1 MPGRRR
7 RRLPGTAQAAAV
19 RAAWWLG
26 LPFAAV
32 VVAQDECVTRD
43 GQQSEDPCEGLAES
57 ACTAEACCWGAR
69 RHGGEGCRDDL
80 ADVVAFLGVLGY
92 AALAFCGCGA
102 VWTICRRISEQQERN
117 QEEGRAHDRPARIR
131 GPRRPTPDQPP
142 PPLVPDMSTLPVLGL
157 GPPQVVSAVA
167 VDDGDAVSAV
177 ANAEVTAVGSAVP
190 WPAGAAGGSG
200 SSRP

>member
-1 MPGRRR
+1 M
-7 RRLPGTAQAAAV
+7 
-19 RAAWWLG
+19 
-26 LPFAAV
+26 
-32 VVAQDECVTRD
+32 
-43 GQQSEDPCEGLAES
+43 
-57 ACTAEACCWGAR
+57 
-69 RHGGEGCRDDL
+69 L
-80 ADVVAFLGVLGY
+80 AD

-117 QEEGRAHDRPARIR
+117 QEEGRAHDRPARVR